1 MVVHE
6 LRARSHDWVLACGS
20 HQGQRLT
27 RRTQRPNGWQ
37 QPRPLAKNSKK
48 PLQNGRRPWMD
59 HTKEGLKP
67 GCGQHPVNADLRE
80 AWIFA
85 RCATSSA
92 TALRVA
98 ASDIPSGSTGGAI
111 YDRPQG
117 AVQVQ
122 GRNPSLPDINEAP
135 RRIPV
140 PSPRP
145 LGERGLAAAGLRLAQ
160 RVRAA
165 SAPDGHPWPSALV
178 PRRGSDQVHRRRPG
192 DVVVCSGRWRR
203 PVPRLGVEALTGGSA
218 RSSAKK

>member
-1 MVVHE
+1 MAQSVRPRSAEPVVVHE

-59 HTKEGLKP
+59 HTKEGLAP

-122 GRNPSLPDINEAP
+122 GRILLCLMSTKL
-135 RRIPV
+135 
-140 PSPRP
+140 
-145 LGERGLAAAGLRLAQ
+145 
-160 RVRAA
+160 RAA
-165 SAPDGHPWPSALV
+165 SRSASTA
-178 PRRGSDQVHRRRPG
+178 RGKG
-192 DVVVCSGRWRR
+192 LGCSG
-203 PVPRLGVEALTGGSA
+203 VETGAARASRVCTG
-218 RSSAKK
+218 RSSVALGLGSEAGLGSSPPAPAG